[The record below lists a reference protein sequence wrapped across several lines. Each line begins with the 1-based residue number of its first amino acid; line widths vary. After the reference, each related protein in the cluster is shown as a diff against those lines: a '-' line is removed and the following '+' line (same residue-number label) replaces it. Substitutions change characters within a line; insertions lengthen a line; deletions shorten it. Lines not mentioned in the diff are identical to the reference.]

1 MKILI
6 LSKVCNYFQS
16 LGQSALCH
24 TSSCCQKIVS
34 AIKEHLQYNSLF
46 IFHHCFHKVGRMC
59 LYLYFLVFQYNL
71 LICSYVKSK
80 IKLLEQA
87 RQALFNRIYFW
98 IWLSQLSIKCDWYL
112 RFFWYL
118 NNCFFFLTEFLGVI
132 REIFKMIDHASFYVH
147 LWEICVKLC
156 ETYGVHLSY
165 DENMH
170 SAVFV

>member
-1 MKILI
+1 MNAIFNTERMKILI
-6 LSKVCNYFQS
+6 LSKVCNSFQS

-24 TSSCCQKIVS
+24 VSSCCQKIVS

-46 IFHHCFHKVGRMC
+46 IFHHCFHKVGRMR

-98 IWLSQLSIKCDWYL
+98 IWLSQLSVKCDWYL
-112 RFFWYL
+112 WFFWYL
-118 NNCFFFLTEFLGVI
+118 NNCFFF
-132 REIFKMIDHASFYVH
+132 
-147 LWEICVKLC
+147 
-156 ETYGVHLSY
+156 
-165 DENMH
+165 
-170 SAVFV
+170 